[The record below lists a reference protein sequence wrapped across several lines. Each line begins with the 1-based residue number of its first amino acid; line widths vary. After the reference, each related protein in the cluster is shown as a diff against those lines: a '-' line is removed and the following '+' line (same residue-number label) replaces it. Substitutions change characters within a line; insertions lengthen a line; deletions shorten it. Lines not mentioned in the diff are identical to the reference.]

1 MTREEFLQRFL
12 LQPAPAIQRPKL
24 HRMQP
29 AAVLIP
35 LLEVDQELHVLLT
48 QRSARLRHHAGQISF
63 PGGRQE
69 SSDMNLL
76 ATALRE
82 THEEIGLP
90 PDDVSLIGQ
99 LHDYPVISNFI
110 VRPFVAFIDPKQPF
124 TLDQHEVADIFTV
137 PLAQI
142 LQQRQH
148 YVYRLRRL
156 LYDQVYFMPYQQ
168 RNIWGATA
176 GMLRELADHVYP
188 ERQRL
193 YRPLND

>member
-110 VRPFVAFIDPKQPF
+110 VRPFVAFIEPKQPF
-124 TLDQHEVADIFTV
+124 ALDQHEVADIFTV

>member
-110 VRPFVAFIDPKQPF
+110 VRPFVAFIEPKQPF

>member
-1 MTREEFLQRFL
+1 MNRDEFLRRFML
-12 LQPAPAIQRPKL
+12 HPAPRIQRPKL
-24 HRMQP
+24 NRMRP

-35 LLEVDQELHVLLT
+35 LVEQEQELHVVLT
-48 QRSARLRHHAGQISF
+48 QRSKYLRHHAGQISF

-69 SSDMNLL
+69 QHDANLL

-82 THEEIGLP
+82 AHEEIGLAP
-90 PDDVSLIGQ
+90 EDVTIVGQ
-99 LHDYPVISNFI
+99 LHDYPVLSNFI
-110 VRPFVAFIDPKQPF
+110 VRPFVALIEPQQPF
-124 TLDQHEVADIFTV
+124 KLDQHEVAEIFTV
-137 PLAQI
+137 PLAQV
-142 LQQRQH
+142 LYQNRH

-156 LYDQVYFMPYQQ
+156 LYDQVYFIPYQQ

-188 ERQRL
+188 ERQRI